1 MAGTLA
7 IATLLAG
14 ASSHGASDW
23 AKSFGYSPAEIH
35 PIQIGDFGY
44 PYVPVKIGDDTVVLP
59 LDTGNMVGI
68 SVSGRLFDEL
78 ELAPAGTYN
87 RLNSAGRK
95 VATLRVSR
103 PQEVMALGTEL
114 APQPIYEL
122 EHPALPGLLGPQ
134 FLAGR
139 HFTLD
144 YASRRIG
151 IADGPLPE
159 KIPGFRALPLV
170 RSGRHP
176 SLILVHGI
184 IHGRR
189 VLMELDTGKSR
200 TVVHPGLAAALEL
213 EKRPDG
219 VRVERLALGDLS
231 FQVPSA
237 KLVDQTAIDPDL
249 PEPIRVGVG
258 SDILSKVVWTVD
270 DASGLLWIPAARL
283 EPPQPVQGG

>member
-1 MAGTLA
+1 MAGSSPRA
-7 IATLLAG
+7 AT
-14 ASSHGASDW
+14 DW
-23 AKSFGYSPAEIH
+23 TEAFGYSPADIHSVEI
-35 PIQIGDFGY
+35 GEFGY

-68 SVSGRLFDEL
+68 SVSGRLFDDL
-78 ELAPAGTYN
+78 ELTTAETYN

-103 PQEVMALGTEL
+103 PRKVMALGTEL

-122 EHPALPGLLGPQ
+122 EHPTLPGLLGPQ

-144 YASRRIG
+144 YTSRRIG

-159 KIPGFRALPLV
+159 EIPGFRALPLV

-184 IHGRR
+184 LHGRR

-200 TVVHPGLAAALEL
+200 TVVHPGLAADLEL
-213 EKRPDG
+213 AERPRG
-219 VRVERLALGDLS
+219 VHVERLTLGDLS
-231 FQVPSA
+231 FKVLSA

-270 DASGLLWIPAARL
+270 DASGLLWIPAERR
-283 EPPQPVQGG
+283 EPPQPISGG